1 MKGIKMNG
9 LIVQNTKGDNMKY
22 QVDEVEGEKLNP
34 IVIRLYGEDINYIAM
49 NGKLDV
55 YLDERTADS
64 ISFHIQSILQ
74 DRERRKNT

>member
-1 MKGIKMNG
+1 
-9 LIVQNTKGDNMKY
+9 MKY
-22 QVDEVEGEKLNP
+22 QVDEIEGEKLNP

-55 YLDERTADS
+55 YLDEKTADS